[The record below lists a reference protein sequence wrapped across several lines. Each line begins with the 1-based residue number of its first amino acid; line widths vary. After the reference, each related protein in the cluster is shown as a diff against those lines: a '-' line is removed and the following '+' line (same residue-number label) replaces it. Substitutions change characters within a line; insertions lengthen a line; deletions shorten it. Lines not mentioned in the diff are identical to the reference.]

1 MFVPTKQLQMEQ
13 PVFVQSQTTNHM
25 KKIITKKLSFILAG
39 IAFLTSACS
48 TNVSITK
55 RYHNRGFHIAWGSNQ
70 QSNNETSNPKSA
82 KVSPR
87 KPHTSSIAESTIN
100 TTVVQPTT
108 AEGPSPTIILSN
120 HLYEHNKTNPSYVN
134 TVVKNHKPKHNIHHS
149 SQSVKSNTA
158 NNTDPKNQKNRTTN
172 NNSGSP
178 IWGILSV
185 ICGILALYIVMI
197 SSSPGIDVPLIIIVG
212 LLLAIASVYFGV
224 KGQYNKLKLFAFL
237 GMIIGGF
244 AFLVGFLT
252 ALVGNG
258 AG

>member
-1 MFVPTKQLQMEQ
+1 MEQ

-87 KPHTSSIAESTIN
+87 KSHTSSIAESTIN
-100 TTVVQPTT
+100 TTVIQSTT
-108 AEGPSPTIILSN
+108 FAKPSTTVILLNPQNEHQKANPSCATSIVKQHKNNYNVNYSSLSGHSSSSYKIVPQKEKYRTII
-120 HLYEHNKTNPSYVN
+120 K
-134 TVVKNHKPKHNIHHS
+134 S
-149 SQSVKSNTA
+149 S
-158 NNTDPKNQKNRTTN
+158 D
-172 NNSGSP
+172 SP

-244 AFLVGFLT
+244 ALLVGFLT